1 MMKTIRELI
10 IDEDGT
16 AAVEYVL
23 IALVLIVAAVGV
35 NRLFAGALKA
45 YFDRIASFRTGWTG
59 LLLETI
65 IPEMP

>member
-16 AAVEYVL
+16 AAVEYAL
-23 IALVLIVAAVGV
+23 IAFVLIVAAVGV

-45 YFDRIASFRTGWTG
+45 YFERIALFRTGLSG
-59 LLLETI
+59 MG
-65 IPEMP
+65 P